1 MIELTKDTF
10 NEHIQS
16 VPVTLIDFWAEW
28 CGPCKAMTPILE
40 EFASEQDEIIVA
52 KVNVDEYPEL
62 AKEYGV
68 QSIPTMIVFVD
79 GEPDGSLVGAQS
91 LDKLRE
97 SLKSYLS
104 P

>member
-1 MIELTKDTF
+1 MEELNYSTF
-10 NEHIQS
+10 DGFVQNIN
-16 VPVTLIDFWAEW
+16 VVLIDFWAEW

-40 EFASEQDEIIVA
+40 EFAGEQDEIIVA